1 VSGPAGFGTLEHQV
15 RHDARNEMAEEF
27 MQPVPVLTDDAEAL
41 RVAARLSARLA
52 EGDAKRDANR
62 ELPHAEVAELASS
75 GLLGVTVPARFGGA
89 DVSPRTMGELM
100 ASLSA
105 GDASVGQ
112 IPQNH
117 YFFVQVL
124 TEAGSEEQ
132 QKFFAAEVLAGR
144 HFGNALSEPSSR
156 TAQDFDIRFEPRASG
171 DVLIDGVKYYA
182 TGSPF
187 APWIPIYAKN
197 PEGRLVAA
205 WVPADHPGVTVLDD
219 WVGMGQRTTGSGSVR
234 FDNVTIPARW
244 VVPAWRIFAGPEVF
258 GAYGNYLH
266 AGIDLG
272 IADRALADAKQLIHT
287 LARPRAE
294 SAAPSVATDPVVI
307 QTFGELAL
315 RVRAARALLHEAGD
329 AIAAARKELTE
340 ASAAEASIAVAAA
353 RAAADTAAVS
363 VASDMFALV
372 GTRSAAEGLNLH
384 RHWRNARTHTLHDPR
399 RLKIQ
404 YLGDHALNDVPP
416 PPTGLV

>member
-1 VSGPAGFGTLEHQV
+1 MNA
-15 RHDARNEMAEEF
+15 ARR
-27 MQPVPVLTDDAEAL
+27 PVPVLADDAEAL
-41 RVAARLSARLA
+41 RVADRLAARLA

-62 ELPHAEVAELASS
+62 ELPHVEVAQLAAS

-89 DVSPRTMGELM
+89 DVSARTMGEVM
-100 ASLSA
+100 ARLAA

-117 YFFVQVL
+117 FFFVQVL
-124 TEAGSEEQ
+124 TEAGTEEQ
-132 QKFFAAEVLAGR
+132 QEFFAGEVLAGR
-144 HFGNALSEPSSR
+144 HFGNALSERGSR
-156 TAQDFDIRFEPRASG
+156 TANDFDIRFEPRPGG

-187 APWIPIYAKN
+187 APWIPIYAKD
-197 PEGRLVAA
+197 PDDRVVAA
-205 WVPADHPGVTVLDD
+205 WVPADDPGVTVFDD

-234 FDNVTIPARW
+234 FENVVVPGRW
-244 VVPAWRIFAGPEVF
+244 VVPVWRIFSGPEVF

-272 IADRALADAKQLIHT
+272 IADRALADGKQLIRT
-287 LARPRAE
+287 VARPRGE
-294 SAAPSVATDPVVI
+294 SGAAPVATDPVVVH
-307 QTFGELAL
+307 TFGELAL
-315 RVRAARALLHEAGD
+315 RVRSARALLHEAGE
-329 AIAAARKELTE
+329 AIEAARRDLTE
-340 ASAAEASIAVAAA
+340 ASAAEASVAVAAA
-353 RAAADTAAVS
+353 RASADTAAVS
-363 VASDMFALV
+363 VASDVFALI
-372 GTRSAAEGLNLH
+372 GTRSAAEGLNLN